1 MEIFNLLE
9 FLKLVS
15 TCCEGKSGEAESIS
29 QLLVMTFPMSYKL
42 ISMVG
47 DTVNKAEG

>member
-15 TCCEGKSGEAESIS
+15 TCCEGKSGEAETIA
-29 QLLVMTFPMSYKL
+29 QIDIMTFPMSLK
-42 ISMVG
+42 IIEMVQS
-47 DTVNKAEG
+47 TVNPDEG